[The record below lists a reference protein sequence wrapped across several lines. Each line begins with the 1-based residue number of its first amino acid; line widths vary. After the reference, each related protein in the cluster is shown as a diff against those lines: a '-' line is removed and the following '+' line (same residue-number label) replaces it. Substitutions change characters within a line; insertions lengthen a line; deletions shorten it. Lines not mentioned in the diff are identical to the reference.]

1 MAYVYR
7 FIDGKG
13 NIIYVGKTVNINNR
27 IQQHFSAV
35 KIHCD
40 MIIMTDVII
49 HLLKVT
55 ECTAP
60 TVNPSVN
67 SGLWVIVMCQY
78 NPNSPFWKTTL
89 TAGKALHV

>member
-1 MAYVYR
+1 MFLERQKARKCNMSYLQKHKC
-7 FIDGKG
+7 GKKSSKG
-13 NIIYVGKTVNINNR
+13 
-27 IQQHFSAV
+27 HFSAV

-40 MIIMTDVII
+40 MIIIIDVII

-67 SGLWVIVMCQY
+67 SGLGVTMMCQY
-78 NPNSPFWKTTL
+78 NPNSPFWKMTL